1 MSSFEKA
8 QVVHGSAQLLRQFL
22 QKQLQPWRWDIML
35 KNGGIRAERAGKP
48 IPKLA
53 LNTTLKAG
61 DVVFIDD
68 AYGMTYIEL
77 RKKASQDF
85 RDYVF
90 CPQRGKDTFLN
101 NQVKALLADKT
112 SRDVPLSVKYI
123 KDLVAQLT
131 PLGAFPIRHLIF
143 VSHASEFGEVLMLIR
158 KQKDEKDAVFAYL
171 TWEGLKE
178 SIDNKSLRTDQAPNP
193 TLLPRP
199 EDSSGKKIPCAL
211 IIRGCSSGVHQ
222 ILLKKMHDAFAPMID
237 LVVMPKFYD
246 AADFIGQVSATQYAA
261 SIEYFMHRLIV
272 SSKTKLD
279 RAGVISAFKAAT
291 LTDWLGNKIPDGD
304 WEDLVGQDANKQA
317 RTKELTMKITGRQQ
331 PGKFR
336 AHFDPSP
343 LEAMPMTMEQEAK
356 PTTQEIKDFMLN
368 SWMNLPM
375 FQDAEWPYWKR
386 MGLKD
391 LDAFKA
397 FWTFELDPKAKNKK
411 GKWQVRAIRYMYEV
425 RTPLVEKG
433 VMICHYRPKGEPGT
447 ESNNIDYNDTRLFGR
462 FAAIPKDFAQRI

>member
-48 IPKLA
+48 ITKLA

-193 TLLPRP
+193 TL
-199 EDSSGKKIPCAL
+199 
-211 IIRGCSSGVHQ
+211 
-222 ILLKKMHDAFAPMID
+222 
-237 LVVMPKFYD
+237 
-246 AADFIGQVSATQYAA
+246 
-261 SIEYFMHRLIV
+261 
-272 SSKTKLD
+272 
-279 RAGVISAFKAAT
+279 
-291 LTDWLGNKIPDGD
+291 
-304 WEDLVGQDANKQA
+304 
-317 RTKELTMKITGRQQ
+317 
-331 PGKFR
+331 
-336 AHFDPSP
+336 
-343 LEAMPMTMEQEAK
+343 
-356 PTTQEIKDFMLN
+356 
-368 SWMNLPM
+368 
-375 FQDAEWPYWKR
+375 
-386 MGLKD
+386 
-391 LDAFKA
+391 
-397 FWTFELDPKAKNKK
+397 
-411 GKWQVRAIRYMYEV
+411 
-425 RTPLVEKG
+425 
-433 VMICHYRPKGEPGT
+433 
-447 ESNNIDYNDTRLFGR
+447 
-462 FAAIPKDFAQRI
+462 